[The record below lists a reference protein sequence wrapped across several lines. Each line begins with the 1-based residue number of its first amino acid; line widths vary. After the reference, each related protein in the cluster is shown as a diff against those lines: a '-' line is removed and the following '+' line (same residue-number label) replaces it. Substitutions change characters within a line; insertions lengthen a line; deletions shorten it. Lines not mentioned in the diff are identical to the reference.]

1 MLKIARKVRLL
12 KMVSAEAESFDMLS
26 DTEVMGARQEQK
38 GPEYVH
44 VTLFVFGASHRNAPF
59 IMSAGI

>member
-26 DTEVMGARQEQK
+26 DTEVMGARQ
-38 GPEYVH
+38 
-44 VTLFVFGASHRNAPF
+44 GAERP
-59 IMSAGI
+59 